1 MVFGDPPP
9 WYSWIVLVVLNC
21 LSGIFS
27 GLNLGLMSLTE
38 DDLTIVIESSEDP
51 KEIEYAKRIMPV
63 RKRGNFLLCTLLIG
77 NTLVNVML
85 SVLTDTIWIYL
96 FGVGVIGDVFALV
109 LPTVL
114 IVIFG
119 EIVPQSA
126 CSRYALFVGS
136 KSLPIVYVF
145 MVLCSPV
152 AYPIALILDRL
163 LGAEPSGAY
172 TRHHLIS
179 LINMNAANPESDIT
193 KEDLKIVG
201 GALGYKDHGV
211 EGIMTPTNCIFSL
224 QDNEVL
230 NAATI
235 LSILKAGHTRIPIHS
250 GTPENIIAV
259 LFCKDLLGIGFE
271 RELSVKAVI
280 DAFDASN
287 RVRRVPKGTKLNIA
301 LDICKR
307 ERRHML
313 VVVENPSSPV
323 DSTSEEDPTL
333 KDAPAVGICTVED
346 IIEDIIQEEIVDED
360 DVYVDAAQAK
370 VGYATKKM
378 NSRVYDTTALLRT
391 KIDDAQ

>member
-1 MVFGDPPP
+1 MVYGDPPP
-9 WYSWIVLVVLNC
+9 WYSWIVLIVLNC

-38 DDLTIVIESSEDP
+38 DDLTIIIESSDDP
-51 KEIEYAKRIMPV
+51 KEKQYAERIMPF

-85 SVLTDTIWIYL
+85 SVLTDPIWVFL
-96 FGVGVIGDVFALV
+96 FGTDAIGDVLALV
-109 LPTVL
+109 FPTVL

-126 CSRYALFVGS
+126 CSRYALFVGA
-136 KSLPIVYVF
+136 KSLPIVCFF
-145 MVLCSPV
+145 MVVCSPV
-152 AYPIALILDRL
+152 AYPIAMILDKL

-179 LINMNAANPESDIT
+179 LINLSAANQETDIT
-193 KEDLKIVG
+193 KEDLKILG
-201 GALGYKDHGV
+201 GALSYKDHGV
-211 EGIMTPTNCIFSL
+211 EGIMTPTECIFSL
-224 QDNEVL
+224 KDDQVL
-230 NAATI
+230 DSDTI
-235 LSILKAGHTRIPIHS
+235 LSILKQGHTRIPIHS
-250 GTPENIIAV
+250 GEPENIIAV

-271 RELSVKAVI
+271 RGLSIKNVI
-280 DAFDASN
+280 DAFDAKK
-287 RVRRVPKGTKLNIA
+287 RVRRVPRGMKLNVA
-301 LDICKR
+301 LDICKK

-313 VVVENPSSPV
+313 VVVDNPSSPV
-323 DSTSEEDPTL
+323 DSKSLEDIL
-333 KDAPAVGICTVED
+333 KDLPAVGICTVED

-360 DVYVDAAQAK
+360 DVYVDASQAK
-370 VGYATKKM
+370 AGFALKRT